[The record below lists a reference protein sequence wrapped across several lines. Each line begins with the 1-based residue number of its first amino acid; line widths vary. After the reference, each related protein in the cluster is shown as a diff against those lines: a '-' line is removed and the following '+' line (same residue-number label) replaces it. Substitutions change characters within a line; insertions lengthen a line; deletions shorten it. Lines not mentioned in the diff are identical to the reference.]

1 MGTKIYSQIF
11 IEFIVSKMN
20 VKTIN
25 YMSGNYVINLLHYVW
40 RADKKDIIL
49 AINNVP
55 PISLNRNTMLLL
67 HNIFYLFSRKELFQ
81 NIRYTGLV
89 FVFKYVYFWTIMT
102 LFPPKEIY
110 VQSQLM
116 FERVPE
122 KLKSRVTILNKKIY
136 LDYLHKNETNFNSS
150 QDQNIDI
157 LITGGI
163 EKHKNNHEIISLL
176 DNFISRPTKIHCS
189 ERLKLQF
196 RNENISFSDLIPN
209 SHSEY
214 VALLRASK
222 NIIVGTLFDSFNMNI
237 QECEMLR
244 STYFVQKSEASD
256 EFATNGVIFSNMFE
270 LEEKLR
276 ARDVI

>member
-1 MGTKIYSQIF
+1 MVKEKEIKLFNSSKSSKLKFLNFKDEIDGKRLLIDSSFVKSMGTKIYPQIF

-81 NIRYTGLV
+81 NMRYTGLV

-136 LDYLHKNETNFNSS
+136 LDYLHKMRQTL
-150 QDQNIDI
+150 I
-157 LITGGI
+157 L
-163 EKHKNNHEIISLL
+163 
-176 DNFISRPTKIHCS
+176 RKI
-189 ERLKLQF
+189 K
-196 RNENISFSDLIPN
+196 
-209 SHSEY
+209 
-214 VALLRASK
+214 
-222 NIIVGTLFDSFNMNI
+222 T
-237 QECEMLR
+237 
-244 STYFVQKSEASD
+244 
-256 EFATNGVIFSNMFE
+256 
-270 LEEKLR
+270 
-276 ARDVI
+276 